1 MSSGTGASAEFVV
14 RAAHARGAADM
25 DSMSGSNVLQWIQSL
40 PKLPPGS
47 DQRTVQ
53 DHLRQFESCASMSKD
68 LLSVS
73 PTAHIEVQK
82 RTGWALLGTLDHGHP
97 VRQNISLFQSAEQ
110 IDTRELEKLKAYRA
124 ERARTSTA
132 DPRDVA
138 ILETLDEKIAQ
149 AEEGLQRT
157 ALTVTYT
164 AIRRRLEDDAEM
176 RNPDRYK
183 ALLDLPHVGEAPE
196 AFYRRVLD
204 LSIIPECREAHETP
218 LMALMRHAGQMLKRR
233 TRNQC
238 RDFEDSEISDT
249 DRRHMM
255 TNFSTARKIYDELSQ
270 KIADREITGPSA
282 VIDLVTKRTNEL
294 GAWDVDISKVPGSAL
309 VLGSRGTPLQAP
321 TAASRTPQSAPP
333 ITHTPAV
340 PVVPSRSN
348 AGAGAGTRIMLATT
362 VSEAEIAELEA
373 NAYGWDADDAEDQ
386 NAEVISFLQ
395 LIARDEPLVV
405 VRALYPSASA
415 PPPRLDD
422 PVYQQKIKD
431 FLKARGLPEKP
442 RRPCH
447 CGESHYSFECRTN
460 PRPLPEWSAIN
471 PAKRRG
477 PTGAGTGDPKR
488 RFYPAPQGGNGRS
501 SPPPQQAAGPRACY
515 NCGKTGH
522 LAASCPAQAQTLE
535 AAVRRALAE
544 HAAAAAAPP
553 VPPATPAPWADPN
566 AFTIAR
572 AMLEQAARSGAAGP
586 SATALLPAPTG
597 GHGSGPTAAPAPAEL
612 GKEKHVYRVRIVRS
626 DEALVDDTFRAF
638 TAAAAAHAAA
648 LQDPRDGPALNAVAA
663 AATAFAIAVVQL
675 SGESR
680 PDLCP
685 TGAERP
691 APCEAQ
697 DLLPTRP
704 ESGLDEGEKKVAF
717 DAVDAALEEIA
728 LLLAA
733 APDPTE
739 VEGADAAAKGP
750 APTPVPTSFPAELA
764 AGIVDAALEEVAL
777 LLAAAPDPTE
787 VEGADAE
794 AKASLEVTDD
804 GASLA
809 DEDATVAS
817 KETLRLNRARLLSA
831 SPGLDLTHFG
841 AVELEPVK
849 GREHELG
856 PVPLWNVD
864 AHKLKGAASVPLDR
878 AAFLY
883 PAPCETH
890 CGCTVSEGLIEMLG
904 HDPLSQDTLAHAW
917 PTHYYEI
924 MSLTHQA
931 SRVAAKWA
939 GGHAWPHAEGLTPEG
954 RPAVEPDAHK
964 LTKLGDECVATAGW
978 LEPYRRHWS
987 IGQHSPV
994 AASLEP
1000 HEMTVSGRRQLIEL
1014 SELLP
1019 AQDRLRLACAS
1030 TVAGYF
1036 LHRVDYGAPGTAGA
1050 VEKILGRFFK
1060 FAEPLMVDARVD
1072 AYGFALLAL
1081 EHAIQWKTVACIGG
1095 RAGPHDAH
1103 KSAVALADGNP
1114 LVPSDSEFTEAVHS
1128 LAVLAASVEVPI
1140 PGRARLRSDRDAEGW
1155 LRAALAERLTAYRD
1169 GQPGTWRVGRVR
1181 PITRTTQLPL
1191 HGTTRGG
1198 QLPTIVPEELYV
1210 LSQLGPRPPLTALC
1224 DAAWARTVPGS
1235 AGAAELLR
1243 YIEGAKAGD
1252 RAHLVI
1258 LFRRLLK
1265 KRAGFNDEAPHPTP
1279 LHDLPTTPKPAS
1291 DTTGA
1296 YTAKAVSATIKEA
1309 KACLPPRPPVKAL
1322 SPRDP
1327 PAPARP
1333 APVPVPPPAPT
1344 AKLVTLHAAATWPPL
1359 ASPMAPR
1366 PTAAPTPPATEPAPV
1381 EPRLSEPLL
1390 DVARAT
1396 APAPRQAARR
1406 GERGRG
1412 DGVVRVSTRGRG
1424 SQGPRTR
1431 SARRGQAEGEDAEM
1445 GERGDGDEA
1454 PEEAPPPPPPS
1465 AIDENLSQRALYE
1478 AMGVMSGVLAVPGC
1492 PPRLCEGKQITEWPM
1507 TARSD
1512 LAHRW
1517 SIPFDALKGTFEDL
1531 RVPHLKAF
1539 LASERSTPI
1548 QNRLDGPPVPHEE
1561 PPEGRVA
1568 LRADRTVRL
1577 ARLNAAAFELFMIAL
1592 GLRGP
1597 VTPHS
1602 HDLPFHLHEWTEQ
1615 QLEHFLTLRWTIP
1628 ATRLPRWTH
1637 GGRFNPSAAVIPPQ
1651 WAQYLL
1657 RAHTMFRAEAVG
1669 TTVPSAERAGL
1680 EFPYGVRWLRR
1691 HLQLGTRAQEEAA
1704 ESDPHRGLA
1713 LTAQRAAFQEKVLHA
1728 LERHAARQSFTFDDA
1743 LVGTYIA
1750 DEPEPRLEPLDIDHV
1765 ESEEE
1770 EGEKEEAPAAIPAA
1784 AHRPFEPHKDW
1795 QPRPLFSLADPTYAN
1810 DHKLLREYMDRK
1822 HAFFR
1827 PLECYEPGFTEW
1839 ATLPAI
1845 SYPLRW
1851 QHAGDVDEYNVDV
1864 LTLQDQHMGEL
1875 CSTML
1880 KRVGPAARG
1889 IVNWFSLVGPPQ
1901 RPFDEDPELFD
1912 LQGLA
1917 FPHAACGVS
1926 LDIVQYLA
1934 VGTRTAQSAVPTY
1947 TGAWDLTHE
1956 GTAHAPVCSTL
1967 GQVSRVLYTA
1977 FFHEGGGARN
1987 APPPYM
1993 PHPERPTLH
2002 TSVLGGN
2009 IADPNEED
2017 ARTPFATRFARDV
2030 AVLALL
2036 RPLADKRVE
2045 NVEGRL
2051 QTRRIYAPRLV
2062 AGTATPAPNA
2072 ACDKDVAGGAP
2083 HQRENKKLWL
2093 AVTVAQLASQPKKSH
2108 ANPRLVTAFGYELPP
2123 FPNSPP
2129 GTCPWAPIP
2138 AEEEILAT
2146 AIGFTLAWHARFFQR
2161 HAPGKHL
2168 RSQHWADDFLS
2179 AAAMDVESERPADY
2193 VPRSLGRSPITWMT
2207 STRC

>member
-1 MSSGTGASAEFVV
+1 
-14 RAAHARGAADM
+14 
-25 DSMSGSNVLQWIQSL
+25 
-40 PKLPPGS
+40 
-47 DQRTVQ
+47 
-53 DHLRQFESCASMSKD
+53 
-68 LLSVS
+68 
-73 PTAHIEVQK
+73 
-82 RTGWALLGTLDHGHP
+82 
-97 VRQNISLFQSAEQ
+97 
-110 IDTRELEKLKAYRA
+110 
-124 ERARTSTA
+124 
-132 DPRDVA
+132 
-138 ILETLDEKIAQ
+138 
-149 AEEGLQRT
+149 
-157 ALTVTYT
+157 
-164 AIRRRLEDDAEM
+164 
-176 RNPDRYK
+176 
-183 ALLDLPHVGEAPE
+183 
-196 AFYRRVLD
+196 
-204 LSIIPECREAHETP
+204 
-218 LMALMRHAGQMLKRR
+218 
-233 TRNQC
+233 
-238 RDFEDSEISDT
+238 
-249 DRRHMM
+249 
-255 TNFSTARKIYDELSQ
+255 
-270 KIADREITGPSA
+270 
-282 VIDLVTKRTNEL
+282 
-294 GAWDVDISKVPGSAL
+294 
-309 VLGSRGTPLQAP
+309 
-321 TAASRTPQSAPP
+321 
-333 ITHTPAV
+333 
-340 PVVPSRSN
+340 
-348 AGAGAGTRIMLATT
+348 MLATT

-386 NAEVISFLQ
+386 NAE
-395 LIARDEPLVV
+395 
-405 VRALYPSASA
+405 
-415 PPPRLDD
+415 
-422 PVYQQKIKD
+422 KIKD

-460 PRPLPEWSAIN
+460 
-471 PAKRRG
+471 RG
-477 PTGAGTGDPKR
+477 LCPSG
-488 RFYPAPQGGNGRS
+488 S
-501 SPPPQQAAGPRACY
+501 RA
-515 NCGKTGH
+515 
-522 LAASCPAQAQTLE
+522 
-535 AAVRRALAE
+535 
-544 HAAAAAAPP
+544 
-553 VPPATPAPWADPN
+553 D
-566 AFTIAR
+566 AR
-572 AMLEQAARSGAAGP
+572 A
-586 SATALLPAPTG
+586 
-597 GHGSGPTAAPAPAEL
+597 
-612 GKEKHVYRVRIVRS
+612 
-626 DEALVDDTFRAF
+626 DF
-638 TAAAAAHAAA
+638 
-648 LQDPRDGPALNAVAA
+648 
-663 AATAFAIAVVQL
+663 
-675 SGESR
+675 
-680 PDLCP
+680 
-685 TGAERP
+685 
-691 APCEAQ
+691 
-697 DLLPTRP
+697 
-704 ESGLDEGEKKVAF
+704 
-717 DAVDAALEEIA
+717 
-728 LLLAA
+728 
-733 APDPTE
+733 
-739 VEGADAAAKGP
+739 
-750 APTPVPTSFPAELA
+750 FPAELA
-764 AGIVDAALEEVAL
+764 AGIVDAALEEKRRVPSPRRSSL
-777 LLAAAPDPTE
+777 HQVGPETAAAEAPADPAAG
-787 VEGADAE
+787 VGCC
-794 AKASLEVTDD
+794 L
-804 GASLA
+804 
-809 DEDATVAS
+809 AS

-864 AHKLKGAASVPLDR
+864 AHKLKGAASWYATAFRCPARTRQTLSFLL
-878 AAFLY
+878 AAFSQPLATESTY
-883 PAPCETH
+883 LGSRTLPTAF
-890 CGCTVSEGLIEMLG
+890 LQMLG

-924 MSLTHQA
+924 MSLTHRPLA
-931 SRVAAKWA
+931 SPRI
-939 GGHAWPHAEGLTPEG
+939 
-954 RPAVEPDAHK
+954 EPDAHK
-964 LTKLGDECVATAGW
+964 LTKLGT
-978 LEPYRRHWS
+978 R
-987 IGQHSPV
+987 
-994 AASLEP
+994 
-1000 HEMTVSGRRQLIEL
+1000 
-1014 SELLP
+1014 
-1019 AQDRLRLACAS
+1019 RLRLACAS

-1036 LHRVDYGAPGTAGA
+1036 LHRVDYAAH
-1050 VEKILGRFFK
+1050 
-1060 FAEPLMVDARVD
+1060 VDARVD

-1095 RAGPHDAH
+1095 RA
-1103 KSAVALADGNP
+1103 
-1114 LVPSDSEFTEAVHS
+1114 
-1128 LAVLAASVEVPI
+1128 
-1140 PGRARLRSDRDAEGW
+1140 
-1155 LRAALAERLTAYRD
+1155 ALAERLTAYRD
-1169 GQPGTWRVGRVR
+1169 GRAPAFPVVSEG
-1181 PITRTTQLPL
+1181 
-1191 HGTTRGG
+1191 
-1198 QLPTIVPEELYV
+1198 E
-1210 LSQLGPRPPLTALC
+1210 S
-1224 DAAWARTVPGS
+1224 RTV
-1235 AGAAELLR
+1235 ER
-1243 YIEGAKAGD
+1243 
-1252 RAHLVI
+1252 V
-1258 LFRRLLK
+1258 
-1265 KRAGFNDEAPHPTP
+1265 
-1279 LHDLPTTPKPAS
+1279 
-1291 DTTGA
+1291 
-1296 YTAKAVSATIKEA
+1296 
-1309 KACLPPRPPVKAL
+1309 
-1322 SPRDP
+1322 
-1327 PAPARP
+1327 
-1333 APVPVPPPAPT
+1333 
-1344 AKLVTLHAAATWPPL
+1344 
-1359 ASPMAPR
+1359 
-1366 PTAAPTPPATEPAPV
+1366 PV
-1381 EPRLSEPLL
+1381 EPRVAAARVLHLRDLHLCDTGCTGRACTGQSLARGGGHEP
-1390 DVARAT
+1390 A
-1396 APAPRQAARR
+1396 APAVGRL
-1406 GERGRG
+1406 RGRRR
-1412 DGVVRVSTRGRG
+1412 DGR
-1424 SQGPRTR
+1424 
-1431 SARRGQAEGEDAEM
+1431 A
-1445 GERGDGDEA
+1445 GDGDEA

-1637 GGRFNPSAAVIPPQ
+1637 GGRFNRARPSS
-1651 WAQYLL
+1651 
-1657 RAHTMFRAEAVG
+1657 RRSG
-1669 TTVPSAERAGL
+1669 PS
-1680 EFPYGVRWLRR
+1680 
-1691 HLQLGTRAQEEAA
+1691 T
-1704 ESDPHRGLA
+1704 SCGLA

-1827 PLECYEPGFTEW
+1827 PW
-1839 ATLPAI
+1839 NAM
-1845 SYPLRW
+1845 S
-1851 QHAGDVDEYNVDV
+1851 Q
-1864 LTLQDQHMGEL
+1864 
-1875 CSTML
+1875 
-1880 KRVGPAARG
+1880 
-1889 IVNWFSLVGPPQ
+1889 VNWFSLVGPPQ

-1934 VGTRTAQSAVPTY
+1934 VGTRTAHPRTRVFDP
-1947 TGAWDLTHE
+1947 
-1956 GTAHAPVCSTL
+1956 

-2108 ANPRLVTAFGYELPP
+2108 ANPRLVTAF
-2123 FPNSPP
+2123 
-2129 GTCPWAPIP
+2129 
-2138 AEEEILAT
+2138 EEILAT

-2193 VPRSLGRSPITWMT
+2193 VPEIARAVADHMDDFNKVLNSFRCVVPDGLMVFIHEAFLTKPTAKPDRGSDVLPQGKKVFDADARPTYRTNVAEVFRALLRTMTRDECADSDARALADGIRAYLTNMPHGLGGIQRHLEAARAAEELENCPGNFPLGLIFTDEAIPLRPQFETMLRSLYADLNVAIRLARPIDWETDDPCSRLGR
-2207 STRC
+2207 

>member
-309 VLGSRGTPLQAP
+309 R
-321 TAASRTPQSAPP
+321 AADHAHASCPRR
-333 ITHTPAV
+333 
-340 PVVPSRSN
+340 PSRSN

-460 PRPLPEWSAIN
+460 PRPLPS
-471 PAKRRG
+471 
-477 PTGAGTGDPKR
+477 
-488 RFYPAPQGGNGRS
+488 GGNGRS
-501 SPPPQQAAGPRACY
+501 SPRPSKLQGPGRATTAANRPPGRV
-515 NCGKTGH
+515 
-522 LAASCPAQAQTLE
+522 LPAQAQTLE

-586 SATALLPAPTG
+586 TPGRPRSQR
-597 GHGSGPTAAPAPAEL
+597 GPVA
-612 GKEKHVYRVRIVRS
+612 
-626 DEALVDDTFRAF
+626 
-638 TAAAAAHAAA
+638 
-648 LQDPRDGPALNAVAA
+648 DPPGVGP
-663 AATAFAIAVVQL
+663 
-675 SGESR
+675 GR
-680 PDLCP
+680 
-685 TGAERP
+685 
-691 APCEAQ
+691 
-697 DLLPTRP
+697 
-704 ESGLDEGEKKVAF
+704 GEKKVAF

-794 AKASLEVTDD
+794 AKGPEPATE
-804 GASLA
+804 LA
-809 DEDATVAS
+809 PT
-817 KETLRLNRARLLSA
+817 K
-831 SPGLDLTHFG
+831 
-841 AVELEPVK
+841 
-849 GREHELG
+849 
-856 PVPLWNVD
+856 
-864 AHKLKGAASVPLDR
+864 SVPET
-878 AAFLY
+878 AAAEA
-883 PAPCETH
+883 PADPAAGV
-890 CGCTVSEGLIEMLG
+890 GCCLG
-904 HDPLSQDTLAHAW
+904 VGP
-917 PTHYYEI
+917 
-924 MSLTHQA
+924 
-931 SRVAAKWA
+931 
-939 GGHAWPHAEGLTPEG
+939 
-954 RPAVEPDAHK
+954 
-964 LTKLGDECVATAGW
+964 
-978 LEPYRRHWS
+978 
-987 IGQHSPV
+987 
-994 AASLEP
+994 
-1000 HEMTVSGRRQLIEL
+1000 RQLIEL

-1128 LAVLAASVEVPI
+1128 LAVLAASVEGESRTVERVPVE
-1140 PGRARLRSDRDAEGW
+1140 PRVAAARVLHLRDLHLCDTWLHWPRLHGAE
-1155 LRAALAERLTAYRD
+1155 
-1169 GQPGTWRVGRVR
+1169 PGTWRVGRVR

-1265 KRAGFNDEAPHPTP
+1265 KRAGFNDEAVKDMIALVEKWRTDAGSRTPTP

-1359 ASPMAPR
+1359 ASRWRRGPPPLRRR
-1366 PTAAPTPPATEPAPV
+1366 PPLS
-1381 EPRLSEPLL
+1381 PRLS
-1390 DVARAT
+1390 
-1396 APAPRQAARR
+1396 
-1406 GERGRG
+1406 
-1412 DGVVRVSTRGRG
+1412 
-1424 SQGPRTR
+1424 
-1431 SARRGQAEGEDAEM
+1431 
-1445 GERGDGDEA
+1445 
-1454 PEEAPPPPPPS
+1454 
-1465 AIDENLSQRALYE
+1465 
-1478 AMGVMSGVLAVPGC
+1478 
-1492 PPRLCEGKQITEWPM
+1492 
-1507 TARSD
+1507 
-1512 LAHRW
+1512 
-1517 SIPFDALKGTFEDL
+1517 
-1531 RVPHLKAF
+1531 
-1539 LASERSTPI
+1539 
-1548 QNRLDGPPVPHEE
+1548 
-1561 PPEGRVA
+1561 
-1568 LRADRTVRL
+1568 
-1577 ARLNAAAFELFMIAL
+1577 
-1592 GLRGP
+1592 
-1597 VTPHS
+1597 
-1602 HDLPFHLHEWTEQ
+1602 
-1615 QLEHFLTLRWTIP
+1615 
-1628 ATRLPRWTH
+1628 
-1637 GGRFNPSAAVIPPQ
+1637 
-1651 WAQYLL
+1651 
-1657 RAHTMFRAEAVG
+1657 
-1669 TTVPSAERAGL
+1669 
-1680 EFPYGVRWLRR
+1680 
-1691 HLQLGTRAQEEAA
+1691 
-1704 ESDPHRGLA
+1704 
-1713 LTAQRAAFQEKVLHA
+1713 
-1728 LERHAARQSFTFDDA
+1728 
-1743 LVGTYIA
+1743 
-1750 DEPEPRLEPLDIDHV
+1750 
-1765 ESEEE
+1765 
-1770 EGEKEEAPAAIPAA
+1770 
-1784 AHRPFEPHKDW
+1784 
-1795 QPRPLFSLADPTYAN
+1795 SLA
-1810 DHKLLREYMDRK
+1810 
-1822 HAFFR
+1822 
-1827 PLECYEPGFTEW
+1827 
-1839 ATLPAI
+1839 
-1845 SYPLRW
+1845 
-1851 QHAGDVDEYNVDV
+1851 
-1864 LTLQDQHMGEL
+1864 
-1875 CSTML
+1875 
-1880 KRVGPAARG
+1880 
-1889 IVNWFSLVGPPQ
+1889 
-1901 RPFDEDPELFD
+1901 
-1912 LQGLA
+1912 
-1917 FPHAACGVS
+1917 
-1926 LDIVQYLA
+1926 
-1934 VGTRTAQSAVPTY
+1934 
-1947 TGAWDLTHE
+1947 
-1956 GTAHAPVCSTL
+1956 
-1967 GQVSRVLYTA
+1967 
-1977 FFHEGGGARN
+1977 
-1987 APPPYM
+1987 
-1993 PHPERPTLH
+1993 
-2002 TSVLGGN
+2002 
-2009 IADPNEED
+2009 
-2017 ARTPFATRFARDV
+2017 
-2030 AVLALL
+2030 
-2036 RPLADKRVE
+2036 
-2045 NVEGRL
+2045 
-2051 QTRRIYAPRLV
+2051 
-2062 AGTATPAPNA
+2062 
-2072 ACDKDVAGGAP
+2072 
-2083 HQRENKKLWL
+2083 
-2093 AVTVAQLASQPKKSH
+2093 
-2108 ANPRLVTAFGYELPP
+2108 
-2123 FPNSPP
+2123 
-2129 GTCPWAPIP
+2129 
-2138 AEEEILAT
+2138 
-2146 AIGFTLAWHARFFQR
+2146 
-2161 HAPGKHL
+2161 
-2168 RSQHWADDFLS
+2168 
-2179 AAAMDVESERPADY
+2179 
-2193 VPRSLGRSPITWMT
+2193 
-2207 STRC
+2207 

>member
-294 GAWDVDISKVPGSAL
+294 GAWDVDISKGP
-309 VLGSRGTPLQAP
+309 
-321 TAASRTPQSAPP
+321 AS
-333 ITHTPAV
+333 
-340 PVVPSRSN
+340 
-348 AGAGAGTRIMLATT
+348 AGAGTRIMLATT

-477 PTGAGTGDPKR
+477 PTGAGT
-488 RFYPAPQGGNGRS
+488 
-501 SPPPQQAAGPRACY
+501 GPRACY

-675 SGESR
+675 SGKAARPVPHGSR
-680 PDLCP
+680 EA
-685 TGAERP
+685 G
-691 APCEAQ
+691 PCEAQ

-717 DAVDAALEEIA
+717 DA
-728 LLLAA
+728 
-733 APDPTE
+733 

-890 CGCTVSEGLIEMLG
+890 CGCTVSEGLIEVRDEQWYATAFRCPARTRQTLSFLLAAFSQPLATESTYLG
-904 HDPLSQDTLAHAW
+904 SRTLPLL
-917 PTHYYEI
+917 
-924 MSLTHQA
+924 
-931 SRVAAKWA
+931 
-939 GGHAWPHAEGLTPEG
+939 
-954 RPAVEPDAHK
+954 EPDAHK

-1095 RAGPHDAH
+1095 RA
-1103 KSAVALADGNP
+1103 
-1114 LVPSDSEFTEAVHS
+1114 
-1128 LAVLAASVEVPI
+1128 
-1140 PGRARLRSDRDAEGW
+1140 
-1155 LRAALAERLTAYRD
+1155 ALAERLTAYRD
-1169 GQPGTWRVGRVR
+1169 GRAPAFPVVSEGESRTVERVPVEPRVAAARVLHLRDLHLCDTWLHWPRLHGAEPGTWRVGRVR

-1210 LSQLGPRPPLTALC
+1210 LSQLGPRPPLTPCAMQPGP
-1224 DAAWARTVPGS
+1224 ARFPDPPGR
-1235 AGAAELLR
+1235 GAAP
-1243 YIEGAKAGD
+1243 
-1252 RAHLVI
+1252 
-1258 LFRRLLK
+1258 
-1265 KRAGFNDEAPHPTP
+1265 PHPTP

-1424 SQGPRTR
+1424 SQGHEPAAPAVGRLR
-1431 SARRGQAEGEDAEM
+1431 GRRRD

-1492 PPRLCEGKQITEWPM
+1492 PPRLWHV
-1507 TARSD
+1507 R
-1512 LAHRW
+1512 
-1517 SIPFDALKGTFEDL
+1517 DL

-1750 DEPEPRLEPLDIDHV
+1750 DEPEPRLEPLDIDH
-1765 ESEEE
+1765 
-1770 EGEKEEAPAAIPAA
+1770 
-1784 AHRPFEPHKDW
+1784 DW

-1967 GQVSRVLYTA
+1967 GQVSR
-1977 FFHEGGGARN
+1977 
-1987 APPPYM
+1987 
-1993 PHPERPTLH
+1993 RPTLH

-2072 ACDKDVAGGAP
+2072 ACDKD
-2083 HQRENKKLWL
+2083 
-2093 AVTVAQLASQPKKSH
+2093 LASQPKKSH

-2193 VPRSLGRSPITWMT
+2193 VPEIARAVADHMDDFNKVLNSFRCVVPDGLMVFIHEAFLTKPTAKPDRGSDVLPQGKKVFDADARPTYRTNVAEVFRALLRTMTRDECADSDARALADGIRAYLTNMPHGLGYQRLELGSPRWPAPRTRGPPAMT
-2207 STRC
+2207 LAPGQEWDTAPP

>member
-282 VIDLVTKRTNEL
+282 VIDL
-294 GAWDVDISKVPGSAL
+294 
-309 VLGSRGTPLQAP
+309 AP

-431 FLKARGLPEKP
+431 FLKARG
-442 RRPCH
+442 
-447 CGESHYSFECRTN
+447 
-460 PRPLPEWSAIN
+460 W
-471 PAKRRG
+471 
-477 PTGAGTGDPKR
+477 
-488 RFYPAPQGGNGRS
+488 NGRS

-864 AHKLKGAASVPLDR
+864 AHKLKGAASVPFDR

-890 CGCTVSEGLIEMLG
+890 CGCTVSEGLIEVRDEQWYATAFRCPARTRQTLSFLLAAFSQPLATESTYLGSRTLPTAFLQMLG

-931 SRVAAKWA
+931 SRVAANGPGA
-939 GGHAWPHAEGLTPEG
+939 AL
-954 RPAVEPDAHK
+954 EPDAHK

-1169 GQPGTWRVGRVR
+1169 GRAPAFPVVSEGESRTVERVPVEPRVAAARVLHLRDLHLCDTWLHWPRLHGAEPGTWRVGRVR

-1243 YIEGAKAGD
+1243 
-1252 RAHLVI
+1252 
-1258 LFRRLLK
+1258 LLK
-1265 KRAGFNDEAPHPTP
+1265 KRAGFNDEAVKDMIALVEKWRTDAGSRTPTP

-1412 DGVVRVSTRGRG
+1412 TGRAR
-1424 SQGPRTR
+1424 QHPWARLAGPRTR

-1478 AMGVMSGVLAVPGC
+1478 AMGVMSGVLAVPG
-1492 PPRLCEGKQITEWPM
+1492 
-1507 TARSD
+1507 
-1512 LAHRW
+1512 
-1517 SIPFDALKGTFEDL
+1517 IPFDALKGTFEDL
-1531 RVPHLKAF
+1531 RVPHLKA
-1539 LASERSTPI
+1539 
-1548 QNRLDGPPVPHEE
+1548 
-1561 PPEGRVA
+1561 
-1568 LRADRTVRL
+1568 ADRTVRL

-1728 LERHAARQSFTFDDA
+1728 LERHAARSRSRSTM
-1743 LVGTYIA
+1743 
-1750 DEPEPRLEPLDIDHV
+1750 RLGR
-1765 ESEEE
+1765 
-1770 EGEKEEAPAAIPAA
+1770 GEKEEAPAAIPAA

-2072 ACDKDVAGGAP
+2072 ACDKDVAGARRTSARTRSCG
-2083 HQRENKKLWL
+2083 
-2093 AVTVAQLASQPKKSH
+2093 SQ
-2108 ANPRLVTAFGYELPP
+2108 
-2123 FPNSPP
+2123 
-2129 GTCPWAPIP
+2129 
-2138 AEEEILAT
+2138 
-2146 AIGFTLAWHARFFQR
+2146 
-2161 HAPGKHL
+2161 
-2168 RSQHWADDFLS
+2168 
-2179 AAAMDVESERPADY
+2179 
-2193 VPRSLGRSPITWMT
+2193 
-2207 STRC
+2207 

>member
-477 PTGAGTGDPKR
+477 PTGAGTG
-488 RFYPAPQGGNGRS
+488 
-501 SPPPQQAAGPRACY
+501 PRACY

-663 AATAFAIAVVQL
+663 AATAFAIAV
-675 SGESR
+675 
-680 PDLCP
+680 
-685 TGAERP
+685 
-691 APCEAQ
+691 

-794 AKASLEVTDD
+794 AKGPEPATE
-804 GASLA
+804 LA
-809 DEDATVAS
+809 PTKSVP
-817 KETLRLNRARLLSA
+817 ETAAAEAPADPAAGVGCCLGA

-890 CGCTVSEGLIEMLG
+890 CGCTVSEGLIEVRDEQWYATAFRCPARTRQTLSFLLAAFSQPLATESTYLGSRTLPTAFLQMLG

-931 SRVAAKWA
+931 SRVAANRA
-939 GGHAWPHAEGLTPEG
+939 RRPQAYEAW
-954 RPAVEPDAHK
+954 
-964 LTKLGDECVATAGW
+964 DECVATAGW

-1169 GQPGTWRVGRVR
+1169 GRAPAFPVVSEGESRTVERVPVEPRVAAARVLHLRDLHLCDTWLHWPRLHGAEPGTWRVGRVR

-1243 YIEGAKAGD
+1243 
-1252 RAHLVI
+1252 
-1258 LFRRLLK
+1258 LLK
-1265 KRAGFNDEAPHPTP
+1265 KRAGFNDEAVKDMIALVEKWRTDAGSRTPTP

-1406 GERGRG
+1406 GER
-1412 DGVVRVSTRGRG
+1412 
-1424 SQGPRTR
+1424 
-1431 SARRGQAEGEDAEM
+1431 
-1445 GERGDGDEA
+1445 
-1454 PEEAPPPPPPS
+1454 
-1465 AIDENLSQRALYE
+1465 
-1478 AMGVMSGVLAVPGC
+1478 
-1492 PPRLCEGKQITEWPM
+1492 
-1507 TARSD
+1507 
-1512 LAHRW
+1512 
-1517 SIPFDALKGTFEDL
+1517 
-1531 RVPHLKAF
+1531 
-1539 LASERSTPI
+1539 
-1548 QNRLDGPPVPHEE
+1548 
-1561 PPEGRVA
+1561 
-1568 LRADRTVRL
+1568 
-1577 ARLNAAAFELFMIAL
+1577 
-1592 GLRGP
+1592 
-1597 VTPHS
+1597 
-1602 HDLPFHLHEWTEQ
+1602 
-1615 QLEHFLTLRWTIP
+1615 
-1628 ATRLPRWTH
+1628 AT
-1637 GGRFNPSAAVIPPQ
+1637 N
-1651 WAQYLL
+1651 
-1657 RAHTMFRAEAVG
+1657 
-1669 TTVPSAERAGL
+1669 
-1680 EFPYGVRWLRR
+1680 
-1691 HLQLGTRAQEEAA
+1691 
-1704 ESDPHRGLA
+1704 
-1713 LTAQRAAFQEKVLHA
+1713 
-1728 LERHAARQSFTFDDA
+1728 
-1743 LVGTYIA
+1743 
-1750 DEPEPRLEPLDIDHV
+1750 
-1765 ESEEE
+1765 
-1770 EGEKEEAPAAIPAA
+1770 
-1784 AHRPFEPHKDW
+1784 
-1795 QPRPLFSLADPTYAN
+1795 
-1810 DHKLLREYMDRK
+1810 
-1822 HAFFR
+1822 
-1827 PLECYEPGFTEW
+1827 
-1839 ATLPAI
+1839 
-1845 SYPLRW
+1845 
-1851 QHAGDVDEYNVDV
+1851 
-1864 LTLQDQHMGEL
+1864 
-1875 CSTML
+1875 
-1880 KRVGPAARG
+1880 
-1889 IVNWFSLVGPPQ
+1889 PQ
-1901 RPFDEDPELFD
+1901 RP
-1912 LQGLA
+1912 
-1917 FPHAACGVS
+1917 
-1926 LDIVQYLA
+1926 
-1934 VGTRTAQSAVPTY
+1934 
-1947 TGAWDLTHE
+1947 
-1956 GTAHAPVCSTL
+1956 
-1967 GQVSRVLYTA
+1967 
-1977 FFHEGGGARN
+1977 
-1987 APPPYM
+1987 
-1993 PHPERPTLH
+1993 
-2002 TSVLGGN
+2002 
-2009 IADPNEED
+2009 
-2017 ARTPFATRFARDV
+2017 
-2030 AVLALL
+2030 
-2036 RPLADKRVE
+2036 
-2045 NVEGRL
+2045 
-2051 QTRRIYAPRLV
+2051 
-2062 AGTATPAPNA
+2062 
-2072 ACDKDVAGGAP
+2072 
-2083 HQRENKKLWL
+2083 
-2093 AVTVAQLASQPKKSH
+2093 
-2108 ANPRLVTAFGYELPP
+2108 
-2123 FPNSPP
+2123 
-2129 GTCPWAPIP
+2129 PWA
-2138 AEEEILAT
+2138 
-2146 AIGFTLAWHARFFQR
+2146 G
-2161 HAPGKHL
+2161 
-2168 RSQHWADDFLS
+2168 
-2179 AAAMDVESERPADY
+2179 
-2193 VPRSLGRSPITWMT
+2193 
-2207 STRC
+2207 

>member
-431 FLKARGLPEKP
+431 FLKARGWE
-442 RRPCH
+442 
-447 CGESHYSFECRTN
+447 
-460 PRPLPEWSAIN
+460 RPLE
-471 PAKRRG
+471 
-477 PTGAGTGDPKR
+477 
-488 RFYPAPQGGNGRS
+488 
-501 SPPPQQAAGPRACY
+501 PPPQQAAGPRACY

-675 SGESR
+675 T
-680 PDLCP
+680 CC
-685 TGAERP
+685 RP
-691 APCEAQ
+691 AGVGPG
-697 DLLPTRP
+697 R
-704 ESGLDEGEKKVAF
+704 GEKKVAF

-794 AKASLEVTDD
+794 AKGPEPATE
-804 GASLA
+804 LA
-809 DEDATVAS
+809 PTKSVPETAAAEAPADPPPAWAAAWAS

-890 CGCTVSEGLIEMLG
+890 CGCTVSEGLIEVRDEQWYATAFRCPARTRQTLSFLLAAFSQPLATESTYLGSRTLPTAFLQMLG

-1019 AQDRLRLACAS
+1019 AQDRLRLA
-1030 TVAGYF
+1030 
-1036 LHRVDYGAPGTAGA
+1036 
-1050 VEKILGRFFK
+1050 
-1060 FAEPLMVDARVD
+1060 
-1072 AYGFALLAL
+1072 
-1081 EHAIQWKTVACIGG
+1081 
-1095 RAGPHDAH
+1095 
-1103 KSAVALADGNP
+1103 
-1114 LVPSDSEFTEAVHS
+1114 
-1128 LAVLAASVEVPI
+1128 
-1140 PGRARLRSDRDAEGW
+1140 
-1155 LRAALAERLTAYRD
+1155 
-1169 GQPGTWRVGRVR
+1169 
-1181 PITRTTQLPL
+1181 
-1191 HGTTRGG
+1191 
-1198 QLPTIVPEELYV
+1198 
-1210 LSQLGPRPPLTALC
+1210 
-1224 DAAWARTVPGS
+1224 
-1235 AGAAELLR
+1235 
-1243 YIEGAKAGD
+1243 
-1252 RAHLVI
+1252 
-1258 LFRRLLK
+1258 LLK
-1265 KRAGFNDEAPHPTP
+1265 KRAGFNDEAVKDMIALVEKWRTDAGSRTPTP

-1396 APAPRQAARR
+1396 APAPRRPPVAASVAA
-1406 GERGRG
+1406 GTG
-1412 DGVVRVSTRGRG
+1412 
-1424 SQGPRTR
+1424 

-1454 PEEAPPPPPPS
+1454 PEKRRRRRRRR
-1465 AIDENLSQRALYE
+1465 LS
-1478 AMGVMSGVLAVPGC
+1478 M
-1492 PPRLCEGKQITEWPM
+1492 
-1507 TARSD
+1507 
-1512 LAHRW
+1512 
-1517 SIPFDALKGTFEDL
+1517 
-1531 RVPHLKAF
+1531 
-1539 LASERSTPI
+1539 
-1548 QNRLDGPPVPHEE
+1548 
-1561 PPEGRVA
+1561 
-1568 LRADRTVRL
+1568 RT
-1577 ARLNAAAFELFMIAL
+1577 
-1592 GLRGP
+1592 
-1597 VTPHS
+1597 
-1602 HDLPFHLHEWTEQ
+1602 
-1615 QLEHFLTLRWTIP
+1615 
-1628 ATRLPRWTH
+1628 
-1637 GGRFNPSAAVIPPQ
+1637 
-1651 WAQYLL
+1651 
-1657 RAHTMFRAEAVG
+1657 
-1669 TTVPSAERAGL
+1669 
-1680 EFPYGVRWLRR
+1680 
-1691 HLQLGTRAQEEAA
+1691 
-1704 ESDPHRGLA
+1704 
-1713 LTAQRAAFQEKVLHA
+1713 
-1728 LERHAARQSFTFDDA
+1728 
-1743 LVGTYIA
+1743 
-1750 DEPEPRLEPLDIDHV
+1750 
-1765 ESEEE
+1765 
-1770 EGEKEEAPAAIPAA
+1770 
-1784 AHRPFEPHKDW
+1784 
-1795 QPRPLFSLADPTYAN
+1795 
-1810 DHKLLREYMDRK
+1810 
-1822 HAFFR
+1822 
-1827 PLECYEPGFTEW
+1827 
-1839 ATLPAI
+1839 
-1845 SYPLRW
+1845 
-1851 QHAGDVDEYNVDV
+1851 
-1864 LTLQDQHMGEL
+1864 
-1875 CSTML
+1875 
-1880 KRVGPAARG
+1880 
-1889 IVNWFSLVGPPQ
+1889 
-1901 RPFDEDPELFD
+1901 
-1912 LQGLA
+1912 
-1917 FPHAACGVS
+1917 
-1926 LDIVQYLA
+1926 
-1934 VGTRTAQSAVPTY
+1934 
-1947 TGAWDLTHE
+1947 
-1956 GTAHAPVCSTL
+1956 
-1967 GQVSRVLYTA
+1967 
-1977 FFHEGGGARN
+1977 
-1987 APPPYM
+1987 
-1993 PHPERPTLH
+1993 
-2002 TSVLGGN
+2002 
-2009 IADPNEED
+2009 
-2017 ARTPFATRFARDV
+2017 
-2030 AVLALL
+2030 
-2036 RPLADKRVE
+2036 
-2045 NVEGRL
+2045 
-2051 QTRRIYAPRLV
+2051 
-2062 AGTATPAPNA
+2062 
-2072 ACDKDVAGGAP
+2072 
-2083 HQRENKKLWL
+2083 
-2093 AVTVAQLASQPKKSH
+2093 
-2108 ANPRLVTAFGYELPP
+2108 
-2123 FPNSPP
+2123 
-2129 GTCPWAPIP
+2129 
-2138 AEEEILAT
+2138 
-2146 AIGFTLAWHARFFQR
+2146 
-2161 HAPGKHL
+2161 
-2168 RSQHWADDFLS
+2168 
-2179 AAAMDVESERPADY
+2179 
-2193 VPRSLGRSPITWMT
+2193 
-2207 STRC
+2207 

>member
-1 MSSGTGASAEFVV
+1 
-14 RAAHARGAADM
+14 
-25 DSMSGSNVLQWIQSL
+25 
-40 PKLPPGS
+40 
-47 DQRTVQ
+47 
-53 DHLRQFESCASMSKD
+53 
-68 LLSVS
+68 
-73 PTAHIEVQK
+73 
-82 RTGWALLGTLDHGHP
+82 
-97 VRQNISLFQSAEQ
+97 
-110 IDTRELEKLKAYRA
+110 
-124 ERARTSTA
+124 
-132 DPRDVA
+132 
-138 ILETLDEKIAQ
+138 
-149 AEEGLQRT
+149 
-157 ALTVTYT
+157 
-164 AIRRRLEDDAEM
+164 
-176 RNPDRYK
+176 
-183 ALLDLPHVGEAPE
+183 
-196 AFYRRVLD
+196 
-204 LSIIPECREAHETP
+204 
-218 LMALMRHAGQMLKRR
+218 
-233 TRNQC
+233 
-238 RDFEDSEISDT
+238 
-249 DRRHMM
+249 
-255 TNFSTARKIYDELSQ
+255 
-270 KIADREITGPSA
+270 
-282 VIDLVTKRTNEL
+282 
-294 GAWDVDISKVPGSAL
+294 
-309 VLGSRGTPLQAP
+309 
-321 TAASRTPQSAPP
+321 
-333 ITHTPAV
+333 
-340 PVVPSRSN
+340 
-348 AGAGAGTRIMLATT
+348 MLATT

-386 NAEVISFLQ
+386 NAE
-395 LIARDEPLVV
+395 
-405 VRALYPSASA
+405 
-415 PPPRLDD
+415 
-422 PVYQQKIKD
+422 KIKD

-648 LQDPRDGPALNAVAA
+648 LQDPRDGPALNA
-663 AATAFAIAVVQL
+663 
-675 SGESR
+675 
-680 PDLCP
+680 
-685 TGAERP
+685 
-691 APCEAQ
+691 

-794 AKASLEVTDD
+794 AKAS
-804 GASLA
+804 
-809 DEDATVAS
+809 

-890 CGCTVSEGLIEMLG
+890 CGCTVSEGLIEVRDEQWYATAFRCPARTRQTLSFLLAAFSQPLATESTYLGSRTLPTAFLQMLG

-939 GGHAWPHAEGLTPEG
+939 GATL
-954 RPAVEPDAHK
+954 EPDAHK

-1169 GQPGTWRVGRVR
+1169 GRAPAFPVVSEGESRTVERVPVEPRVAAARVLHLRDLHLCDTWLHWPRLHGAEPGTWRVGR
-1181 PITRTTQLPL
+1181 
-1191 HGTTRGG
+1191 
-1198 QLPTIVPEELYV
+1198 LPTIVPEELYV

-1265 KRAGFNDEAPHPTP
+1265 KRAGFNDEAVKDMIALVEKWRTDAGSRTPTP

-1454 PEEAPPPPPPS
+1454 PEEAPPPPPPPS

-1704 ESDPHRGLA
+1704 ESDPHR
-1713 LTAQRAAFQEKVLHA
+1713 
-1728 LERHAARQSFTFDDA
+1728 
-1743 LVGTYIA
+1743 
-1750 DEPEPRLEPLDIDHV
+1750 
-1765 ESEEE
+1765 
-1770 EGEKEEAPAAIPAA
+1770 
-1784 AHRPFEPHKDW
+1784 
-1795 QPRPLFSLADPTYAN
+1795 
-1810 DHKLLREYMDRK
+1810 
-1822 HAFFR
+1822 
-1827 PLECYEPGFTEW
+1827 
-1839 ATLPAI
+1839 
-1845 SYPLRW
+1845 
-1851 QHAGDVDEYNVDV
+1851 
-1864 LTLQDQHMGEL
+1864 
-1875 CSTML
+1875 
-1880 KRVGPAARG
+1880 
-1889 IVNWFSLVGPPQ
+1889 
-1901 RPFDEDPELFD
+1901 
-1912 LQGLA
+1912 
-1917 FPHAACGVS
+1917 
-1926 LDIVQYLA
+1926 
-1934 VGTRTAQSAVPTY
+1934 
-1947 TGAWDLTHE
+1947 AW
-1956 GTAHAPVCSTL
+1956 P
-1967 GQVSRVLYTA
+1967 
-1977 FFHEGGGARN
+1977 
-1987 APPPYM
+1987 
-1993 PHPERPTLH
+1993 
-2002 TSVLGGN
+2002 
-2009 IADPNEED
+2009 
-2017 ARTPFATRFARDV
+2017 
-2030 AVLALL
+2030 
-2036 RPLADKRVE
+2036 
-2045 NVEGRL
+2045 
-2051 QTRRIYAPRLV
+2051 
-2062 AGTATPAPNA
+2062 
-2072 ACDKDVAGGAP
+2072 
-2083 HQRENKKLWL
+2083 
-2093 AVTVAQLASQPKKSH
+2093 
-2108 ANPRLVTAFGYELPP
+2108 
-2123 FPNSPP
+2123 
-2129 GTCPWAPIP
+2129 
-2138 AEEEILAT
+2138 
-2146 AIGFTLAWHARFFQR
+2146 
-2161 HAPGKHL
+2161 
-2168 RSQHWADDFLS
+2168 
-2179 AAAMDVESERPADY
+2179 
-2193 VPRSLGRSPITWMT
+2193 
-2207 STRC
+2207 

>member
-1 MSSGTGASAEFVV
+1 
-14 RAAHARGAADM
+14 
-25 DSMSGSNVLQWIQSL
+25 
-40 PKLPPGS
+40 
-47 DQRTVQ
+47 
-53 DHLRQFESCASMSKD
+53 
-68 LLSVS
+68 
-73 PTAHIEVQK
+73 
-82 RTGWALLGTLDHGHP
+82 
-97 VRQNISLFQSAEQ
+97 
-110 IDTRELEKLKAYRA
+110 
-124 ERARTSTA
+124 
-132 DPRDVA
+132 
-138 ILETLDEKIAQ
+138 
-149 AEEGLQRT
+149 
-157 ALTVTYT
+157 
-164 AIRRRLEDDAEM
+164 
-176 RNPDRYK
+176 
-183 ALLDLPHVGEAPE
+183 
-196 AFYRRVLD
+196 
-204 LSIIPECREAHETP
+204 
-218 LMALMRHAGQMLKRR
+218 
-233 TRNQC
+233 
-238 RDFEDSEISDT
+238 
-249 DRRHMM
+249 
-255 TNFSTARKIYDELSQ
+255 
-270 KIADREITGPSA
+270 
-282 VIDLVTKRTNEL
+282 
-294 GAWDVDISKVPGSAL
+294 
-309 VLGSRGTPLQAP
+309 
-321 TAASRTPQSAPP
+321 
-333 ITHTPAV
+333 
-340 PVVPSRSN
+340 
-348 AGAGAGTRIMLATT
+348 
-362 VSEAEIAELEA
+362 
-373 NAYGWDADDAEDQ
+373 
-386 NAEVISFLQ
+386 
-395 LIARDEPLVV
+395 
-405 VRALYPSASA
+405 
-415 PPPRLDD
+415 
-422 PVYQQKIKD
+422 
-431 FLKARGLPEKP
+431 
-442 RRPCH
+442 
-447 CGESHYSFECRTN
+447 
-460 PRPLPEWSAIN
+460 
-471 PAKRRG
+471 
-477 PTGAGTGDPKR
+477 
-488 RFYPAPQGGNGRS
+488 
-501 SPPPQQAAGPRACY
+501 
-515 NCGKTGH
+515 
-522 LAASCPAQAQTLE
+522 
-535 AAVRRALAE
+535 
-544 HAAAAAAPP
+544 
-553 VPPATPAPWADPN
+553 
-566 AFTIAR
+566 
-572 AMLEQAARSGAAGP
+572 
-586 SATALLPAPTG
+586 
-597 GHGSGPTAAPAPAEL
+597 
-612 GKEKHVYRVRIVRS
+612 
-626 DEALVDDTFRAF
+626 
-638 TAAAAAHAAA
+638 
-648 LQDPRDGPALNAVAA
+648 
-663 AATAFAIAVVQL
+663 
-675 SGESR
+675 
-680 PDLCP
+680 
-685 TGAERP
+685 
-691 APCEAQ
+691 
-697 DLLPTRP
+697 
-704 ESGLDEGEKKVAF
+704 
-717 DAVDAALEEIA
+717 
-728 LLLAA
+728 
-733 APDPTE
+733 
-739 VEGADAAAKGP
+739 
-750 APTPVPTSFPAELA
+750 
-764 AGIVDAALEEVAL
+764 
-777 LLAAAPDPTE
+777 
-787 VEGADAE
+787 
-794 AKASLEVTDD
+794 
-804 GASLA
+804 
-809 DEDATVAS
+809 
-817 KETLRLNRARLLSA
+817 
-831 SPGLDLTHFG
+831 
-841 AVELEPVK
+841 
-849 GREHELG
+849 
-856 PVPLWNVD
+856 
-864 AHKLKGAASVPLDR
+864 
-878 AAFLY
+878 
-883 PAPCETH
+883 
-890 CGCTVSEGLIEMLG
+890 
-904 HDPLSQDTLAHAW
+904 
-917 PTHYYEI
+917 
-924 MSLTHQA
+924 
-931 SRVAAKWA
+931 
-939 GGHAWPHAEGLTPEG
+939 
-954 RPAVEPDAHK
+954 
-964 LTKLGDECVATAGW
+964 
-978 LEPYRRHWS
+978 
-987 IGQHSPV
+987 
-994 AASLEP
+994 
-1000 HEMTVSGRRQLIEL
+1000 
-1014 SELLP
+1014 
-1019 AQDRLRLACAS
+1019 
-1030 TVAGYF
+1030 
-1036 LHRVDYGAPGTAGA
+1036 
-1050 VEKILGRFFK
+1050 
-1060 FAEPLMVDARVD
+1060 
-1072 AYGFALLAL
+1072 
-1081 EHAIQWKTVACIGG
+1081 
-1095 RAGPHDAH
+1095 
-1103 KSAVALADGNP
+1103 
-1114 LVPSDSEFTEAVHS
+1114 
-1128 LAVLAASVEVPI
+1128 
-1140 PGRARLRSDRDAEGW
+1140 
-1155 LRAALAERLTAYRD
+1155 
-1169 GQPGTWRVGRVR
+1169 
-1181 PITRTTQLPL
+1181 
-1191 HGTTRGG
+1191 
-1198 QLPTIVPEELYV
+1198 
-1210 LSQLGPRPPLTALC
+1210 
-1224 DAAWARTVPGS
+1224 
-1235 AGAAELLR
+1235 
-1243 YIEGAKAGD
+1243 
-1252 RAHLVI
+1252 
-1258 LFRRLLK
+1258 
-1265 KRAGFNDEAPHPTP
+1265 
-1279 LHDLPTTPKPAS
+1279 
-1291 DTTGA
+1291 
-1296 YTAKAVSATIKEA
+1296 
-1309 KACLPPRPPVKAL
+1309 
-1322 SPRDP
+1322 
-1327 PAPARP
+1327 
-1333 APVPVPPPAPT
+1333 
-1344 AKLVTLHAAATWPPL
+1344 
-1359 ASPMAPR
+1359 
-1366 PTAAPTPPATEPAPV
+1366 
-1381 EPRLSEPLL
+1381 
-1390 DVARAT
+1390 
-1396 APAPRQAARR
+1396 
-1406 GERGRG
+1406 
-1412 DGVVRVSTRGRG
+1412 
-1424 SQGPRTR
+1424 
-1431 SARRGQAEGEDAEM
+1431 M

-1770 EGEKEEAPAAIPAA
+1770 EGEEEEAPAAIPAA

-2193 VPRSLGRSPITWMT
+2193 VPEIARAVADHMDDFNKVLNSFRCVVPDGLMVFIHEAFLTKPTAKPDRGSDVLPQGKKVFDADARPTYPDGHPTLAWKFAPNNAVVPDHEGRAAICGRILLAMLPPMAGAEDAWPAGDDLGAGGKSGIQRHLEAARAAEELENCPGNFPLGLIFTDEAIPLRPQFETMLRSLYADLNVAIRLARPIDWETDDPVLPDWDVEALRPALMWDAVQNKGAAPSARRSLTATAAVDKEAESLLVRTPYQPIYEGAVRATWAGVRFQPPSTIVGGLADDPAEAAPSATPSAPAPAQAAAQTAAPPTAPQQARPRRNAGQAVGRGGRGQGHQRGGRHRGRDGRGHRDRGGDRGGGQAQPAQPAVDPNDPFGLDAFLARQQGMT
-2207 STRC
+2207 PRPCA

>member
-1 MSSGTGASAEFVV
+1 MPFIGPEDDLAAWLARLGEKRINFSRTRVPPGGVLKAQFGEGEQLRIAEVGGTYLVDYVRASETSCECANPAPAGSHDEIMACRWLYFKKFPSQVPETLRNKMPAVDASNKELFYSDCIEMACLASLSFLDPFAALTDASQLKVSSIIRPVAVFNFQMWKRLGSVRFSENVFFCRHMFLIKTKKNGVRFPRLPLKEFDARLHSRPELDHPSAEFVV

-422 PVYQQKIKD
+422 P
-431 FLKARGLPEKP
+431 P

-477 PTGAGTGDPKR
+477 PTGAGTASCR
-488 RFYPAPQGGNGRS
+488 A
-501 SPPPQQAAGPRACY
+501 RACY

-648 LQDPRDGPALNAVAA
+648 LQDPGRPRSQRGPVADPPG
-663 AATAFAIAVVQL
+663 V
-675 SGESR
+675 GPGR
-680 PDLCP
+680 
-685 TGAERP
+685 
-691 APCEAQ
+691 
-697 DLLPTRP
+697 
-704 ESGLDEGEKKVAF
+704 GEKKVAF

-794 AKASLEVTDD
+794 AKGPEPATE
-804 GASLA
+804 LA
-809 DEDATVAS
+809 PTKSVPETAAAEAPADPAAGVGCCLAS

-890 CGCTVSEGLIEMLG
+890 CGCTVSEGLIEVRDEQWYATAFRCPARTRQTLSFLLAAFSQPLATESTYLGSRTLPTAFLQMLG

-1169 GQPGTWRVGRVR
+1169 GRAPAFPV
-1181 PITRTTQLPL
+1181 LPL

-1243 YIEGAKAGD
+1243 
-1252 RAHLVI
+1252 
-1258 LFRRLLK
+1258 LLK
-1265 KRAGFNDEAPHPTP
+1265 KRAGFNDEAVKDMIALVEKWRTDAGSRTPTP

-1396 APAPRQAARR
+1396 APAPRQAAVAASVAA
-1406 GERGRG
+1406 GTG
-1412 DGVVRVSTRGRG
+1412 
-1424 SQGPRTR
+1424 

-1454 PEEAPPPPPPS
+1454 PEKRRRRRRRR
-1465 AIDENLSQRALYE
+1465 LS
-1478 AMGVMSGVLAVPGC
+1478 M
-1492 PPRLCEGKQITEWPM
+1492 
-1507 TARSD
+1507 
-1512 LAHRW
+1512 
-1517 SIPFDALKGTFEDL
+1517 
-1531 RVPHLKAF
+1531 
-1539 LASERSTPI
+1539 
-1548 QNRLDGPPVPHEE
+1548 
-1561 PPEGRVA
+1561 
-1568 LRADRTVRL
+1568 RT
-1577 ARLNAAAFELFMIAL
+1577 
-1592 GLRGP
+1592 
-1597 VTPHS
+1597 
-1602 HDLPFHLHEWTEQ
+1602 
-1615 QLEHFLTLRWTIP
+1615 
-1628 ATRLPRWTH
+1628 
-1637 GGRFNPSAAVIPPQ
+1637 
-1651 WAQYLL
+1651 
-1657 RAHTMFRAEAVG
+1657 
-1669 TTVPSAERAGL
+1669 
-1680 EFPYGVRWLRR
+1680 
-1691 HLQLGTRAQEEAA
+1691 
-1704 ESDPHRGLA
+1704 
-1713 LTAQRAAFQEKVLHA
+1713 
-1728 LERHAARQSFTFDDA
+1728 
-1743 LVGTYIA
+1743 
-1750 DEPEPRLEPLDIDHV
+1750 
-1765 ESEEE
+1765 
-1770 EGEKEEAPAAIPAA
+1770 
-1784 AHRPFEPHKDW
+1784 
-1795 QPRPLFSLADPTYAN
+1795 
-1810 DHKLLREYMDRK
+1810 
-1822 HAFFR
+1822 
-1827 PLECYEPGFTEW
+1827 
-1839 ATLPAI
+1839 
-1845 SYPLRW
+1845 
-1851 QHAGDVDEYNVDV
+1851 
-1864 LTLQDQHMGEL
+1864 
-1875 CSTML
+1875 
-1880 KRVGPAARG
+1880 
-1889 IVNWFSLVGPPQ
+1889 
-1901 RPFDEDPELFD
+1901 
-1912 LQGLA
+1912 
-1917 FPHAACGVS
+1917 
-1926 LDIVQYLA
+1926 
-1934 VGTRTAQSAVPTY
+1934 
-1947 TGAWDLTHE
+1947 
-1956 GTAHAPVCSTL
+1956 
-1967 GQVSRVLYTA
+1967 
-1977 FFHEGGGARN
+1977 
-1987 APPPYM
+1987 
-1993 PHPERPTLH
+1993 
-2002 TSVLGGN
+2002 
-2009 IADPNEED
+2009 
-2017 ARTPFATRFARDV
+2017 
-2030 AVLALL
+2030 
-2036 RPLADKRVE
+2036 
-2045 NVEGRL
+2045 
-2051 QTRRIYAPRLV
+2051 
-2062 AGTATPAPNA
+2062 
-2072 ACDKDVAGGAP
+2072 
-2083 HQRENKKLWL
+2083 
-2093 AVTVAQLASQPKKSH
+2093 
-2108 ANPRLVTAFGYELPP
+2108 
-2123 FPNSPP
+2123 
-2129 GTCPWAPIP
+2129 
-2138 AEEEILAT
+2138 
-2146 AIGFTLAWHARFFQR
+2146 
-2161 HAPGKHL
+2161 
-2168 RSQHWADDFLS
+2168 
-2179 AAAMDVESERPADY
+2179 
-2193 VPRSLGRSPITWMT
+2193 
-2207 STRC
+2207 